1 LDIVV
6 IAVPATAAT
15 INEIKVIFFTTPI
28 PAPMIYVAGGRR
40 IIPKISDM
48 TKSIKNTTN
57 NIFTIPADAAAA
69 PENPSA
75 AAIIDTTRNITAQ
88 VNIRFSF

>member
-1 LDIVV
+1 
-6 IAVPATAAT
+6 
-15 INEIKVIFFTTPI
+15 
-28 PAPMIYVAGGRR
+28 MIYVAGGRR

-48 TKSIKNTTN
+48 TKRIKKTTN
-57 NIFTIPADAAAA
+57 NIFTIPAEAAAA

-88 VNIRFSF
+88 VNIRYSFDIGHNYKPQLSYRKRIILLYFIETLKSR